1 MSEIFLKKL
10 GFEGL
15 GFRDAKEKTLLGTV
29 GMLGGSLK
37 GVKGARKINVF
48 NR

>member
-1 MSEIFLKKL
+1 MPKK
-10 GFEGL
+10 
-15 GFRDAKEKTLLGTV
+15 RTLSGTV